1 MKLQTDGLPVAVLG
15 GGLIG
20 TEAAETLSLL
30 GLPVTVFELGSEIAK
45 DLNKNRRYFVMERLR
60 MGRVSLLTGV
70 RVTNVCLPRV
80 TCRKDGKELDFDGFG
95 TILYALGRQNLSS
108 RRLEENVKKAV
119 PDVPILSIGDA
130 RQPGM
135 AMDAIA
141 DAALTAANFHF

>member
-60 MGRVSLLTGV
+60 MGRVSLLTGAGL
-70 RVTNVCLPRV
+70 RRFWYDTLCTGKTKFKLPPFRGKRKKSRPGCPN
-80 TCRKDGKELDFDGFG
+80 TLHRRCETAGNGYGRDCR
-95 TILYALGRQNLSS
+95 
-108 RRLEENVKKAV
+108 RRLDGRK
-119 PDVPILSIGDA
+119 LSFLI
-130 RQPGM
+130 
-135 AMDAIA
+135 
-141 DAALTAANFHF
+141 